1 MFCVTSCKEMIFR
14 KARRYIHTSEGRIK
28 SLVRGNMFS
37 IRRYLRVPNELK
49 PSQIFKQDS
58 LSPSKIGLQIV
69 LLQIF
74 YYTTATILFYCWA
87 KLAGYDLEIKDWL
100 FSWKN
105 IEFTNACG
113 LSLSLLWLLDS
124 LICVFFLTVIVGR
137 SKLAWDFAITIHA
150 INFIV
155 VFFYTWEFPTFSWF
169 FLQILSSLILIFL
182 GTWTTRWRELRDT
195 FFEGLVDPNEGGNQ
209 LVASSQEYNDRTI
222 AGQSPIQLKD
232 LESQI

>member
-1 MFCVTSCKEMIFR
+1 MIFR

>member
-1 MFCVTSCKEMIFR
+1 MV
-14 KARRYIHTSEGRIK
+14 
-28 SLVRGNMFS
+28 S
-37 IRRYLRVPNELK
+37 IRRYLRIPNELK

-74 YYTTATILFYCWA
+74 YYTTATILFYCWG
-87 KLAGYDLEIKDWL
+87 KLAGYDLEIKKWL
-100 FSWKN
+100 FSWEK
-105 IEFTNACG
+105 IEFTNAFG

-124 LICVFFLTVIVGR
+124 LVCVFFLTVIVGR

-155 VFFYTWEFPTFSWF
+155 VSFYTWKIPSFSWF

-182 GTWTTRWRELRDT
+182 GTWTTRWKELRDT
-195 FFEGLVDPNEGGNQ
+195 FFEGLVDSNEGESQ
-209 LVASSQEYNDRTI
+209 QTASRQERNDHTI
-222 AGQSPIQLKD
+222 PGQSQIQLKD
-232 LESQI
+232 LENQI

>member
-1 MFCVTSCKEMIFR
+1 M
-14 KARRYIHTSEGRIK
+14 
-28 SLVRGNMFS
+28 
-37 IRRYLRVPNELK
+37 PNELK

-74 YYTTATILFYCWA
+74 YYTTAIVLFYCWA
-87 KLAGYDLEIKDWL
+87 KLAGYDLNIKEWL
-100 FSWKN
+100 FSWEN
-105 IEFTNACG
+105 IDFTNAYG
-113 LSLSLLWLLDS
+113 LSISLLWLLDS

-155 VFFYTWEFPTFSWF
+155 VFLIYSEISFF
-169 FLQILSSLILIFL
+169 FLVFSSNFIIFNTNIL

-195 FFEGLVDPNEGGNQ
+195 FFEGLVDPNEGEVG
-209 LVASSQEYNDRTI
+209 LVTPSQQHSNHSELE
-222 AGQSPIQLKD
+222 QSPIQLKD

>member
-1 MFCVTSCKEMIFR
+1 MV
-14 KARRYIHTSEGRIK
+14 
-28 SLVRGNMFS
+28 S
-37 IRRYLRVPNELK
+37 IRRYLRIPNELK

-74 YYTTATILFYCWA
+74 YYTTATILFYCWG
-87 KLAGYDLEIKDWL
+87 KLAGYDLEIKNWL
-100 FSWKN
+100 FSWEN
-105 IEFTNACG
+105 IEFTNAYG

-124 LICVFFLTVIVGR
+124 LVCVFFLTVIVGR

-155 VFFYTWEFPTFSWF
+155 VSFYTWELPSFSWF
-169 FLQILSSLILIFL
+169 FLQVLSSLILIFL
-182 GTWTTRWRELRDT
+182 GTWTTRWKELRDT
-195 FFEGLVDPNEGGNQ
+195 FFEGLVDSNEGQ
-209 LVASSQEYNDRTI
+209 SQPTASSQEHSDHTLL
-222 AGQSPIQLKD
+222 GQSQIQLKD

>member
-1 MFCVTSCKEMIFR
+1 MV
-14 KARRYIHTSEGRIK
+14 
-28 SLVRGNMFS
+28 S

-74 YYTTATILFYCWA
+74 YYTTAIVLFYCWA
-87 KLAGYDLEIKDWL
+87 KLAGYDLNIKEWL
-100 FSWKN
+100 FSWEN
-105 IEFTNACG
+105 IDFTNAYG
-113 LSLSLLWLLDS
+113 LSISLLWLLDS
-124 LICVFFLTVIVGR
+124 LICVFFLTAIVGR

-155 VFFYTWEFPTFSWF
+155 VFLYTRKFPSFSWF

-195 FFEGLVDPNEGGNQ
+195 FFEGLVDPNEGEVG
-209 LVASSQEYNDRTI
+209 LVTPSQQHSNHSELE
-222 AGQSPIQLKD
+222 QSPIQLKD